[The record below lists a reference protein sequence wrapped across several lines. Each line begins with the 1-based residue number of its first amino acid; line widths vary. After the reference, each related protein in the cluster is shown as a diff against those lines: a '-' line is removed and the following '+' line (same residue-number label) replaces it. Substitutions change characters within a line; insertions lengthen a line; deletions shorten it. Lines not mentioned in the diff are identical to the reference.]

1 MREGLPFFEIWK
13 SPPDPIYTKVYIF
26 NYTNV
31 DKFLSG
37 EDSKLEFE
45 ELGPVIY
52 YKYPHQ
58 NNITFNKNS
67 TLSYT
72 TTYEIVF
79 PEDKNIPGILNQTV
93 IVPNILVLTLA
104 SLVHEKINSIFTRTA
119 VNMIIGKENI
129 FVNVSI
135 YDFLWNME
143 SPTVER
149 LKPFIPS
156 SLFPRT
162 NAGLLYSVSFLLSY
176 G

>member
-1 MREGLPFFEIWK
+1 MREGFPFLEIWK
-13 SPPDPIYTKVYIF
+13 NPPDPIYTKVFIF

-37 EDSKLEFE
+37 EDSKLEFDE
-45 ELGPVIY
+45 IGPIVY

-58 NNITFNKNS
+58 RNLTFNENS

-72 TTYEIVF
+72 TTYDIVF
-79 PEDKNIPGILNQTV
+79 PQDKNIPGILNETV

-104 SLVHEKINSIFTRTA
+104 SLVQEKINSIFTRAA
-119 VNMIIGKENI
+119 VNMILSSEKI
-129 FVNVSI
+129 FVNASI
-135 YDFLWNME
+135 YDFLWNMQ

-162 NAGLLYSVSFLLSY
+162 NAGLLYSVS
-176 G
+176 